1 MPFSDAQPIQRN
13 KFNSTLRDGLRQALA
28 LSSIDP
34 ALIDAVVDH
43 IFAKSIR
50 SGAITEVITDG
61 TADFVAADFA
71 GHTNSVTT
79 QSYSHTTTRP
89 ATLKASLPR
98 RP

>member
-43 IFAKSIR
+43 ISAKSIR

-61 TADFVAADFA
+61 TADFVHYLTR
-71 GHTNSVTT
+71 GTT
-79 QSYSHTTTRP
+79 HFLFERSTVN
-89 ATLKASLPR
+89 ASM
-98 RP
+98 